1 MKAMAYI
8 TVFSEQDGIYQL
20 YAENMQIRL
29 IFTILNLNMLSQFN
43 EN

>member
-20 YAENMQIRL
+20 LLKICKLGWFLQYL
-29 IFTILNLNMLSQFN
+29 IWIC
-43 EN
+43 